1 MKKQVKYVFITGG
14 VVSSLGKGVTSA
26 SLALLLKSRGYRVF
40 MQKLDPYLNV
50 DPGTMSPYQ
59 HGEVFVTDDGAETD
73 LDLGHYERFAGVT
86 CSKASNYTSGR
97 IYSAVLAR
105 ERAGGYLGGTVQVVP
120 HITDEIK
127 AAIRSAGEAHGD
139 EPSPDIVLCE
149 IGGVS
154 GDIESLPFLEAARQF
169 RFEEGNENTCFVH
182 LTLGP
187 YLKAAGELKTKPSQ
201 HSVGMLRNIGII
213 PDILVC
219 RTEMTIPEEHL
230 KKLAMFCN
238 VKRECV
244 IEEKDVADSVYAVPR
259 ELREQGLDEQVLRQV
274 RLDLWPIKHTVWDTL
289 VRKAT
294 QPKKRCR
301 IALVGKYISIRDAYK
316 SVHEALQHAGMANDC
331 KVEVIPIEAEE
342 LLAAKNAESAKKKDL
357 CDLCDLCGKKLKDID
372 GILVPGGFGSRG
384 VEGKIAAIKYAREKK
399 IPFLGICLGMQ
410 CTVIEYAR
418 DVLGWKDAN
427 STEFDENTTHPVI
440 DLMEEQ
446 RGVTQK
452 GGTMRLGAYPC
463 VLEKGSL
470 ADKLYS
476 HKGHKDNSACSA
488 SLGTR
493 FARLGSLQNAS
504 PAFAA
509 VTRLCV
515 KNKDAPVISER
526 HRHRYEFAN
535 DTKAQKAIEA
545 AGLVA
550 SGLSPDGKLV
560 EIVELPG
567 HPYFIASQFHPEF
580 KSRPTIPHPLF
591 NGLVK
596 AALRNGKRGT
606 GTGERIP
613 RAKRVAEGDALA
625 GVGTERGSEE

>member
-1 MKKQVKYVFITGG
+1 MKKKVKYVFITGG
-14 VVSSLGKGVTSA
+14 VVSSLGKGITSA
-26 SLALLLKSRGYRVF
+26 SLALLLKSRGYKVF

-127 AAIRSAGEAHGD
+127 AAIRSAGEHD
-139 EPSPDIVLCE
+139 CDIVLCE

-169 RFEEGNENTCFVH
+169 RFEEGAENTCFVH
-182 LTLGP
+182 LTLVP

-259 ELREQGLDEQVLRQV
+259 ELREQGLDEQVLRQL
-274 RLDLWPIKHTVWDTL
+274 RLDVWPIKHTVWDTL

-294 QPKKRCR
+294 KPKRECT

-316 SVHEALQHAGMANDC
+316 SVHEALQHAGMANDAR
-331 KVEVIPIEAEE
+331 VNVVPIEAEE
-342 LLAAKNAESAKKKDL
+342 LVEGLKVEGQRSGDAGPSTFDL
-357 CDLCDLCGKKLKDID
+357 KTFDLKTFD

-384 VEGKIAAIKYAREKK
+384 VEGKIAAIKYAREHK

-427 STEFDENTTHPVI
+427 STEFGESTAHPVI

-463 VLEKGSL
+463 VLKKGSL
-470 ADKLYS
+470 AAKLY
-476 HKGHKDNSACSA
+476 GQ
-488 SLGTR
+488 R
-493 FARLGSLQNAS
+493 E
-504 PAFAA
+504 
-509 VTRLCV
+509 
-515 KNKDAPVISER
+515 ISER

-535 DTKAQKAIEA
+535 ATETQQAIEA
-545 AGLVA
+545 AGLKA
-550 SGLSPDGKLV
+550 TGLSPDGKLV

-580 KSRPTIPHPLF
+580 KSRPTAPHPLF

-596 AALRNGKRGT
+596 AALTAAPQRSS
-606 GTGERIP
+606 
-613 RAKRVAEGDALA
+613 V
-625 GVGTERGSEE
+625 RGSKKG

>member
-86 CSKASNYTSGR
+86 CTKASNYTSGR

-127 AAIRSAGEAHGD
+127 AAISSAGEHD
-139 EPSPDIVLCE
+139 CDIVLCE

-154 GDIESLPFLEAARQF
+154 GDIESLPCLEAARQF
-169 RFEEGNENTCFVH
+169 RFEVGSENACFVH
-182 LTLGP
+182 LTLVP

-201 HSVGMLRNIGII
+201 HSVGQLRNIGII

-230 KKLAMFCN
+230 QKLALFCN

-244 IEEKDVADSVYAVPR
+244 IEEKDVTDSVYAVPR
-259 ELREQGLDEQVLRQV
+259 ELRKQGLDEQVLRHLH
-274 RLDLWPIKHTVWDTL
+274 LDIWPIKHTVWDTL

-294 QPKKRCR
+294 QPKTTCR

-316 SVHEALQHAGMANDC
+316 SVHEALQHAGMANNC
-331 KVEVIPIEAEE
+331 KVEVVPIEAEE
-342 LLAAKNAESAKKKDL
+342 LLAAKNAESAKISLNPTRRPQSL
-357 CDLCDLCGKKLKDID
+357 CDLCDLCGKKLSNID

-384 VEGKIAAIKYAREKK
+384 VEGKIAAIRYAREHK

-418 DVLGWKDAN
+418 NVLGWKDAN
-427 STEFDENTTHPVI
+427 STEFDEHTTHPVI

-463 VLEKGSL
+463 VLRKGTL
-470 ADKLYS
+470 AAKLY
-476 HKGHKDNSACSA
+476 GTTKD
-488 SLGTR
+488 TKY
-493 FARLGSLQNAS
+493 
-504 PAFAA
+504 
-509 VTRLCV
+509 T
-515 KNKDAPVISER
+515 KNEDALSCISWLKQDGALKISER
-526 HRHRYEFAN
+526 HRHRYELAY
-535 DTKAQKAIEA
+535 DGEA
-545 AGLVA
+545 REKLESAGLRI

-560 EIVELPG
+560 EIVELPQTK
-567 HPYFIASQFHPEF
+567 HPYFIAGQFHPEF
-580 KSRPTIPHPLF
+580 KSRPTAPHPLF
-591 NGLVK
+591 VGLVT
-596 AALRNGKRGT
+596 AALKGKT
-606 GTGERIP
+606 
-613 RAKRVAEGDALA
+613 K
-625 GVGTERGSEE
+625 

>member
-86 CSKASNYTSGR
+86 CTKASNFTSGR

-127 AAIRSAGEAHGD
+127 SAIRSAGEHD
-139 EPSPDIVLCE
+139 CDIVLCE

-169 RFEEGNENTCFVH
+169 RFEEGAENTCFVH
-182 LTLGP
+182 LTLVP

-219 RTEMTIPEEHL
+219 RTEMAIPEEHL
-230 KKLAMFCN
+230 QKLAMFCN

-259 ELREQGLDEQVLRQV
+259 ELRKQHLDEQVLRQLH
-274 RLDLWPIKHTVWDTL
+274 LDIWPIKHTIWDTL
-289 VRKAT
+289 VKKAT
-294 QPKKRCR
+294 QPKKTCR
-301 IALVGKYISIRDAYK
+301 IALVGKYIAIRDAYK
-316 SVHEALQHAGMANDC
+316 SIYEALQHAGMANGC
-331 KVEVIPIEAEE
+331 KVEVVPIEAEE
-342 LLAAKNAESAKKKDL
+342 FEKKMCHAEKRR
-357 CDLCDLCGKKLKDID
+357 CGEHKKLRASASPREIKDID
-372 GILVPGGFGSRG
+372 GILVPGGFGARG
-384 VEGKIAAIKYAREKK
+384 VEGKIAAIRYARENN

-418 DVLGWKDAN
+418 DVLGWTDAN
-427 STEFDENTTHPVI
+427 STEFDERTTHPVI
-440 DLMEEQ
+440 DLMDEQ
-446 RGVTQK
+446 RTVTQK

-463 VLEKGSL
+463 VLKKGTL
-470 ADKLYS
+470 AAKLY
-476 HKGHKDNSACSA
+476 KKVLTG
-488 SLGTR
+488 LTR
-493 FARLGSLQNAS
+493 FTELPGDIPQTLNSVNPVNPVKQNN
-504 PAFAA
+504 AA
-509 VTRLCV
+509 G
-515 KNKDAPVISER
+515 VISER
-526 HRHRYEFAN
+526 HRHRYELAY
-535 DTKAQKAIEA
+535 DGA
-545 AGLVA
+545 AREKLESSGLTV
-550 SGLSPDGKLV
+550 SGLSPDGRLV
-560 EIVELPG
+560 DIVELPPTT
-567 HPYFIASQFHPEF
+567 HPYFIACQFHPEF
-580 KSRPTIPHPLF
+580 TSRPTAPHPLF
-591 NGLVK
+591 LGLVA
-596 AALRNGKRGT
+596 AALKRK
-606 GTGERIP
+606 
-613 RAKRVAEGDALA
+613 AK
-625 GVGTERGSEE
+625 

>member
-1 MKKQVKYVFITGG
+1 MKKPVKYVFITGG
-14 VVSSLGKGVTSA
+14 VVSSLGKGITSA

-86 CSKASNYTSGR
+86 CSKASNFTSGR

-127 AAIRSAGEAHGD
+127 AAIHSAGEAHGD
-139 EPSPDIVLCE
+139 EPAPDIVLCE

-169 RFEEGNENTCFVH
+169 RFEEGEENTCFVH
-182 LTLGP
+182 LTLVP

-244 IEEKDVADSVYAVPR
+244 IEEKDVKDSVYAVPR
-259 ELREQGLDEQVLRQV
+259 ELRAQGLDEQVLRQLH
-274 RLDLWPIKHTVWDTL
+274 LDIWPVKHTVWDSL

-294 QPKKRCR
+294 QPKRECT

-316 SVHEALQHAGMANDC
+316 SIYEALQHAGMANDC
-331 KVEVIPIEAEE
+331 KVNVMPIEAED
-342 LLAAKNAESAKKKDL
+342 LLATKDTENTKSRKK
-357 CDLCDLCGKKLKDID
+357 LCDLCGKNLSRID

-384 VEGKIAAIKYAREKK
+384 VEGKIAAIRYAREKK

-418 DVLGWKDAN
+418 DVLGWTDAN
-427 STEFDENTTHPVI
+427 STEFDEKTPHPVI

-446 RGVTQK
+446 RGITQK

-463 VLEKGSL
+463 ELKSGSL
-470 ADKLYS
+470 AAKLY
-476 HKGHKDNSACSA
+476 GA
-488 SLGTR
+488 T
-493 FARLGSLQNAS
+493 
-504 PAFAA
+504 
-509 VTRLCV
+509 
-515 KNKDAPVISER
+515 KNTISER

-535 DTKAQKAIEA
+535 GSEEQKAIER

-560 EIVELPG
+560 EVVELPG

-580 KSRPTIPHPLF
+580 KSRPTTPHPLF
-591 NGLVK
+591 NGLIK
-596 AALRNGKRGT
+596 AALKGRK
-606 GTGERIP
+606 
-613 RAKRVAEGDALA
+613 K
-625 GVGTERGSEE
+625 

>member
-14 VVSSLGKGVTSA
+14 VVSSLGKGITSA
-26 SLALLLKSRGYRVF
+26 SLALLLKSRGYKVF

-86 CSKASNYTSGR
+86 CTKASNYTSGR

-105 ERAGGYLGGTVQVVP
+105 EREGGYLGGTVQVVP

-127 AAIRSAGEAHGD
+127 SAIRSAGEHD
-139 EPSPDIVLCE
+139 CDIVLCE

-169 RFEEGNENTCFVH
+169 RFEEGYENTCFVH
-182 LTLGP
+182 LTLVP

-219 RTEMTIPEEHL
+219 RTEMPIPEEHMQ
-230 KKLAMFCN
+230 KLAMFCN

-244 IEEKDVADSVYAVPR
+244 IEEKDVTDSVYAVPR
-259 ELREQGLDEQVLRQV
+259 ELRKQGLDEQVLRQLH
-274 RLDLWPIKHTVWDTL
+274 LDIWPIKHTVWDTL

-316 SVHEALQHAGMANDC
+316 SIHEALQHAGMEKDC
-331 KVEVIPIEAEE
+331 KVEVVPIEAEE
-342 LLAAKNAESAKKKDL
+342 LTTGGFDCLSRKGQTPKRPNTQT
-357 CDLCDLCGKKLKDID
+357 LKGID

-384 VEGKIAAIKYAREKK
+384 VEGKIAAIRYAREHK

-446 RGVTQK
+446 RGITRK

-463 VLEKGSL
+463 VLKKGSL
-470 ADKLYS
+470 ASKLY
-476 HKGHKDNSACSA
+476 GRDARPRAN
-488 SLGTR
+488 GT
-493 FARLGSLQNAS
+493 
-504 PAFAA
+504 PAP
-509 VTRLCV
+509 TT
-515 KNKDAPVISER
+515 NITISER
-526 HRHRYEFAN
+526 HRHRYELAY
-535 DTKAQKAIEA
+535 DSEARKELEA
-545 AGLVA
+545 AGLKV
-550 SGLSPDGKLV
+550 GGISPDGKLV

-567 HPYFIASQFHPEF
+567 HPYFIACQFHPEF
-580 KSRPTIPHPLF
+580 KSRPTDPHPLF
-591 NGLVK
+591 VGLVA
-596 AALRNGKRGT
+596 AALK
-606 GTGERIP
+606 
-613 RAKRVAEGDALA
+613 KKC
-625 GVGTERGSEE
+625 

>member
-1 MKKQVKYVFITGG
+1 MIRRWHGLCLLIYKMRKQVKYVFITGG
-14 VVSSLGKGVTSA
+14 VVSSLGKGITSA

-86 CSKASNYTSGR
+86 CTKASNYTSGR
-97 IYSAVLAR
+97 IYSSVLAR

-127 AAIRSAGEAHGD
+127 AAIRSAGEHD
-139 EPSPDIVLCE
+139 CDIVLCE

-169 RFEEGNENTCFVH
+169 RFEEGTENTCFVH
-182 LTLGP
+182 LTLVP

-219 RTEMTIPEEHL
+219 RTEMPIPEEHMQ
-230 KKLAMFCN
+230 KLAMFCN

-244 IEEKDVADSVYAVPR
+244 IEERDVTDSVYAVPR
-259 ELREQGLDEQVLRQV
+259 ELRKQGLDEQVLRQLH
-274 RLDLWPIKHTVWDTL
+274 LDIWPVKHTIWDSL

-294 QPKKRCR
+294 TPKKRCR
-301 IALVGKYISIRDAYK
+301 IALVGKYIAIRDAYK
-316 SVHEALQHAGMANDC
+316 SIHEALQHAGMAKDC
-331 KVEVIPIEAEE
+331 KVEVVPIEAEE
-342 LLAAKNAESAKKKDL
+342 FESSTTSQAFKPSNFQTF
-357 CDLCDLCGKKLKDID
+357 D

-384 VEGKIAAIKYAREKK
+384 VEGKIAAIKYAREHK

-418 DVLGWKDAN
+418 DVLGWTDAN
-427 STEFDENTTHPVI
+427 STEFDEKTAHPVI

-446 RGVTQK
+446 RGITQK

-463 VLEKGSL
+463 VLKKGTL
-470 ADKLYS
+470 AAKLY
-476 HKGHKDNSACSA
+476 KKEM
-488 SLGTR
+488 
-493 FARLGSLQNAS
+493 
-504 PAFAA
+504 AA
-509 VTRLCV
+509 G
-515 KNKDAPVISER
+515 VISER
-526 HRHRYEFAN
+526 HRHRYELAY
-535 DTKAQKAIEA
+535 DGEAREKLEA
-545 AGLVA
+545 AGLKA
-550 SGLSPDGKLV
+550 SGTSPDGKLV
-560 EIVELPG
+560 EIVELPR
-567 HPYFIASQFHPEF
+567 HPYFIACQFHPEF
-580 KSRPTIPHPLF
+580 KSRPTTPHPLF
-591 NGLVK
+591 LGLVA
-596 AALRNGKRGT
+596 AALKKSL
-606 GTGERIP
+606 
-613 RAKRVAEGDALA
+613 AKRK
-625 GVGTERGSEE
+625 

>member
-86 CSKASNYTSGR
+86 CTKASNYTSGR

-127 AAIRSAGEAHGD
+127 SAIRSAGEHNC
-139 EPSPDIVLCE
+139 DIVLCE

-169 RFEEGNENTCFVH
+169 RFEEGAENTCFVH
-182 LTLGP
+182 LTLVP

-219 RTEMTIPEEHL
+219 RTEMPIPEEHMQ
-230 KKLAMFCN
+230 KLAMFCN

-244 IEEKDVADSVYAVPR
+244 IEEQDVTDSVYAVPR
-259 ELREQGLDEQVLRQV
+259 ELRKQGLDEQVLRQLH
-274 RLDLWPIKHTVWDTL
+274 LDIWPVKHTVWDTL

-294 QPKKRCR
+294 KPKKRCR
-301 IALVGKYISIRDAYK
+301 IALVGKYIAIRDAYK
-316 SVHEALQHAGMANDC
+316 SIYEALQHAGMANDC
-331 KVEVIPIEAEE
+331 KVEVVPIEAEE
-342 LLAAKNAESAKKKDL
+342 LVNHGT
-357 CDLCDLCGKKLKDID
+357 CGKAPCVQCVSRFKDID
-372 GILVPGGFGSRG
+372 GILVPGGFGPRG
-384 VEGKIAAIKYAREKK
+384 IEGKIAAIRYAREKGM
-399 IPFLGICLGMQ
+399 PFLGICLGMQ

-427 STEFDENTTHPVI
+427 STEFDANTSHPVI
-440 DLMEEQ
+440 GLMEEQ

-463 VLEKGSL
+463 VLK
-470 ADKLYS
+470 
-476 HKGHKDNSACSA
+476 SA
-488 SLGTR
+488 SLAAKLYGKKVEV
-493 FARLGSLQNAS
+493 SCAS
-504 PAFAA
+504 A
-509 VTRLCV
+509 T
-515 KNKDAPVISER
+515 ISER

-535 DTKAQKAIEA
+535 GTAMQAALAD
-545 AGLVA
+545 AGLRV

-560 EIVELPG
+560 EIVELPQTK
-567 HPYFIASQFHPEF
+567 HPYFVACQFHPEF
-580 KSRPTIPHPLF
+580 KSRPTAPHPLF
-591 NGLVK
+591 TGLVS
-596 AALRNGKRGT
+596 AALKRKT
-606 GTGERIP
+606 
-613 RAKRVAEGDALA
+613 K
-625 GVGTERGSEE
+625 

>member
-1 MKKQVKYVFITGG
+1 MSNVIDWPKMKKQVKYVFITGG
-14 VVSSLGKGVTSA
+14 VVSSLGKGITSA
-26 SLALLLKSRGYRVF
+26 SLALLLKSRGYKVF

-127 AAIRSAGEAHGD
+127 AAIRSAGEHD
-139 EPSPDIVLCE
+139 CDIVLCE

-169 RFEEGNENTCFVH
+169 RFEEGYDNTCFVH
-182 LTLGP
+182 LTLVP

-230 KKLAMFCN
+230 QKLALFCN

-244 IEEKDVADSVYAVPR
+244 IEEKDVTDSVYAVPR
-259 ELREQGLDEQVLRQV
+259 ELRTQGLDEQVLRQLH
-274 RLDLWPIKHTVWDTL
+274 LDIWPIKHTVWDTL

-294 QPKKRCR
+294 EPKKHCR

-331 KVEVIPIEAEE
+331 KVEVVPIEAEE
-342 LLAAKNAESAKKKDL
+342 FEGCVSRTETRRRGEKNL
-357 CDLCDLCGKKLKDID
+357 CDSAPLRELKDVD
-372 GILVPGGFGSRG
+372 GVLVPGGFGSRG
-384 VEGKIAAIKYAREKK
+384 VEGKIAAIKYAREHK

-427 STEFDENTTHPVI
+427 STEFDENTKHPVI

-446 RGVTQK
+446 RGITQK

-463 VLEKGSL
+463 VLKKGSL
-470 ADKLYS
+470 ASKLYAS
-476 HKGHKDNSACSA
+476 AKLSTLNSK
-488 SLGTR
+488 LLT
-493 FARLGSLQNAS
+493 
-504 PAFAA
+504 
-509 VTRLCV
+509 
-515 KNKDAPVISER
+515 ISER
-526 HRHRYEFAN
+526 HRHRYELAYAGE
-535 DTKAQKAIEA
+535 TREA
-545 AGLVA
+545 LEKAGLKV
-550 SGLSPDGKLV
+550 SGTSPDGKLV
-560 EIVELPG
+560 EIVELPQSK
-567 HPYFIASQFHPEF
+567 HPYFIAGQFHPEF

-596 AALRNGKRGT
+596 AALKGKR
-606 GTGERIP
+606 
-613 RAKRVAEGDALA
+613 K
-625 GVGTERGSEE
+625 